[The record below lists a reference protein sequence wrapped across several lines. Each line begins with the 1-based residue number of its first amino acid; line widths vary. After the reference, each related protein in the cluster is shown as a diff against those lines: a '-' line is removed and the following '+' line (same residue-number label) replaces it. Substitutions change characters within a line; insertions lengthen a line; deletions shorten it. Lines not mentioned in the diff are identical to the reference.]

1 MIAARLALLLIA
13 GPMAAGP
20 SGPSALQTVEGT
32 PSAVVARLA
41 REALAG
47 TPKAEARVEPATSAD
62 TTVRDLLAEPGSIF
76 VFVGGATLA
85 LALATGGVV
94 AWRSHRRRRAA
105 PPRTRPGLYWAAR
118 SLTAAGSSRAEIAR
132 RTGLPQDAL
141 SALAWIER
149 ASSSGGKA
157 W

>member
-13 GPMAAGP
+13 APIVTP
-20 SGPSALQTVEGT
+20 PPGPSALQDAAGT

-41 REALAG
+41 REALAAK
-47 TPKAEARVEPATSAD
+47 PKVEARAAALPQGDGPRARLARPDAIFVYAAGAAL
-62 TTVRDLLAEPGSIF
+62 LLAL
-76 VFVGGATLA
+76 VV
-85 LALATGGVV
+85 GGVV
-94 AWRSHRRRRAA
+94 AWRVRRRRRTV
-105 PPRTRPGLYWAAR
+105 PQRTRPGLYWAAR
-118 SLTAAGSSRAEIAR
+118 SLTAAGTSRAETAR

-149 ASSSGGKA
+149 ASSGGGKA